1 MSGEEG
7 GGGARRGGDC
17 CGGGLLDLDGPAPH
31 GWTDDHVHEILRL
44 TLASFDRVQN
54 PDAEVREVA
63 LRGLSWIVT
72 PVDKGVAIAIEIP
85 SGAVVAGP
93 FTADVD
99 PLTAAIDRVIA
110 KARQDLETVH

>member
-1 MSGEEG
+1 MKFTVEV
-7 GGGARRGGDC
+7 
-17 CGGGLLDLDGPAPH
+17 LLKGHDVVVDEVIELDAPEPH
-31 GWTDDHVHEILRL
+31 EWTDDHVHEILRL

-93 FTADVD
+93 FLADVD
-99 PLTAAIDRVIA
+99 PLTAAIDRVMA
-110 KARQDLETVH
+110 KSRQDVETVH

>member
-1 MSGEEG
+1 MKFTVEV
-7 GGGARRGGDC
+7 
-17 CGGGLLDLDGPAPH
+17 LLKGHDVVVDEVIELDAPEPH
-31 GWTDDHVHEILRL
+31 EWTDDHVHEILRL

-93 FTADVD
+93 FSADVD
-99 PLTAAIDRVIA
+99 PLPAAIDRVMA
-110 KARQDLETVH
+110 KSRQDVETVH